1 MVFAFCDYCNK
12 KIQGIQTHANGPL
25 IFRKKLNILEKF
37 AGSKIQ
43 FFIKDTTVTLFIK
56 NLITVFWYF
65 SKKINGDTVIQILYG
80 SKEISGNFCL
90 KARPPKVNLNDRRA
104 ETVCEE
110 NYKW

>member
-1 MVFAFCDYCNK
+1 MYQKNLRDTNSCEWPINFQK
-12 KIQGIQTHANGPL
+12 KAQH
-25 IFRKKLNILEKF
+25 FRKICRVKNTIFYKRYYGDAIYKKFDYGILV
-37 AGSKIQ
+37 
-43 FFIKDTTVTLFIK
+43 FFE
-56 NLITVFWYF
+56 
-65 SKKINGDTVIQILYG
+65 KINGDTVIQILYG